1 MLDFI
6 RNSAFVHALG
16 KENMLFAFR
25 AIITQKLRSF
35 LTLLGIVAGVAT
47 VIAMVSF
54 VAGFNEAI
62 TGAFSTFGTTLVQF
76 QKFDPRFGGGGP
88 PELIPEEQRRR
99 RNLTLDDAAAVK
111 RLATLAGAV
120 SPERIL
126 GASAANV
133 TVKNR
138 QGAEG
143 NGPRIS
149 GVGPE
154 YLKANASTLDDGRF
168 FTETDLSHA
177 SHTCVIGYDVVKA
190 LFPGRDPV
198 GREVLLQGVPLH
210 VIGVLEKKGSQMGGS
225 ADNLLLIPLS
235 VFDEMFPEVKNGS
248 GETLYIVTV
257 PRDPDQVH
265 ALTDQE
271 VAILRQHRGLRSHQ
285 PNDFGIYTSEESLQ
299 TFQQVTGS
307 IAIAMIFIAGIAL
320 LVGGVGIMN
329 IMLVSV
335 TERTRE
341 IGVRKAMGATRKDIA
356 AQFLVEAV
364 TLTCC
369 GGALGIATGFA
380 VAFLV
385 RFAFDFPAAAPLW
398 SVVLG
403 FGISTA
409 IGLGFGMWPAL
420 KAAKQDPI
428 EALRYE

>member
-1 MLDFI
+1 VLTI
-6 RNSAFVHALG
+6 LRNSSLVRALG
-16 KENMLFAFR
+16 KENILFAFR

-62 TGAFSTFGTTLVQF
+62 TSAFASVGTTLIQF
-76 QKFDPRFGGGGP
+76 QKFEPRFGGP
-88 PELIPEEQRRR
+88 PELIPEEQRHR
-99 RNLTLDDAAAVK
+99 RNLTLEDAGALKRLGTLAAAI
-111 RLATLAGAV
+111 
-120 SPERIL
+120 SPERYL
-126 GASAANV
+126 VSSGASV

-138 QGAEG
+138 QGAEA
-143 NGPRIS
+143 NGPLIA
-149 GVGPE
+149 GVVPD
-154 YLKANASTLDDGRF
+154 YLKANNTSLEDGRF
-168 FTETDLSHA
+168 FTETDLSHGTR
-177 SHTCVIGYDVVKA
+177 TCVIGVDIVKA
-190 LFPGRDPV
+190 LFPGRDPI
-198 GREVLLQGVPLH
+198 GREVLIQGVPLN
-210 VIGVLEKKGSQMGGS
+210 VIGILEKKGSQMGGS
-225 ADNLLLIPLS
+225 SDNNLLIPLT
-235 VFDEMFPEVKNGS
+235 VFDEMFPEVKNGNA
-248 GETLYIVTV
+248 ETLYIRTV
-257 PRDPDQVH
+257 PKDPAQVH
-265 ALTDQE
+265 EMTDQE
-271 VAILRQHRGLRSHQ
+271 VAILRQRRGLRAHQ
-285 PNDFGIYTSEESLQ
+285 PNDFAIFASEESLE

-307 IAIAMIFIAGIAL
+307 IAAAMIFIAGIAL

-341 IGVRKAMGATRKDIA
+341 IGIRKALGATRKDIA

-364 TLTCC
+364 ALTCT
-369 GGALGIATGFA
+369 GGAVGIAVGFS

-409 IGLGFGMWPAL
+409 IGLGFGLWPAM